1 MPLKLQLGLGIL
13 PTPPP
18 PPPRSTTLVC
28 DLLNAVALNGDEIT
42 LLVKS
47 NRATAT
53 NTDISC
59 DISLMTQN
67 EQNSIDLYNFSY
79 YSSVIKCRSL
89 LAPTT
94 FILQTNLTWLKFY
107 SYPTITAKKAVK
119 KKRSV
124 YYSFS
129 ALSSQVT
136 TDIGFLP
143 VAFCWV
149 LLCLFAI
156 SLAMTPTPVLFPVR
170 MNYYWVQKLISSN
183 SLSHGSVDLWEIL

>member
-1 MPLKLQLGLGIL
+1 
-13 PTPPP
+13 
-18 PPPRSTTLVC
+18 
-28 DLLNAVALNGDEIT
+28 
-42 LLVKS
+42 
-47 NRATAT
+47 
-53 NTDISC
+53 
-59 DISLMTQN
+59 MTQN
-67 EQNSIDLYNFSY
+67 EQNSNTKKKCTHANHIDLYNFSY

-94 FILQTNLTWLKFY
+94 FILQSNLTWLKFY

-183 SLSHGSVDLWEIL
+183 SLRALRLCGSLRNSLELHYISPKSNISEINITIDWAVALFESKGDQIHNEI